1 MDDRPDAG
9 DRPPQGALERAPGER
24 YTGPG
29 DDATAGDPRTPVR
42 GLLLAVLAGAAG
54 AALTVILAGPMAVSA
69 GLLVASLLL
78 GRFVAEGLRL
88 GAGATIPRSR
98 RAWTAIAIAV
108 ASVGFAQL
116 GIWAYARWEGGVLSP
131 LDYLAQT
138 FGPLVPLQFAAAAL
152 VAWWSAR

>member
-1 MDDRPDAG
+1 MDDQRNAG
-9 DRPPQGALERAPGER
+9 DRPPRGALEREPGER
-24 YTGPG
+24 YTGPD
-29 DDATAGDPRTPVR
+29 DDATAPDPRTPAR
-42 GLLLAVLAGAAG
+42 GLLLAMLAGAAG
-54 AALTVILAGPMAVSA
+54 AALTVVLAGPMAVSA

-88 GAGATIPRSR
+88 GAGATIPRPP
-98 RAWTAIAIAV
+98 RAWIAIAIAL
-108 ASVGFAQL
+108 ASVAVAQL

-152 VAWWSAR
+152 IAWWSAR